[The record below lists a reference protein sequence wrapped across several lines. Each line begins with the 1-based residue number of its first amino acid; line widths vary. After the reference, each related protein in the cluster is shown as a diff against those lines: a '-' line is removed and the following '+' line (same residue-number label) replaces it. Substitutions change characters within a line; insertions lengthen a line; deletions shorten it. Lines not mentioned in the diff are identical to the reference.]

1 METGN
6 THSGQALP
14 MSYDNTVSPYYSEVE
29 RTWTTAQN
37 WAAEDV
43 TTLTLYVRGASSNAA
58 ASVYLVVEDSTGN
71 VAEMTHATATTSIG
85 WVTWTIPLND
95 LADAGVTLTAVKKVV
110 IGVGNRTAPTAGGTG
125 TIIIDDVILTK

>member
-1 METGN
+1 MCIRD
-6 THSGQALP
+6 S
-14 MSYDNTVSPYYSEVE
+14 YSEVE